1 MPPPIVFVSYSHDTP
16 AHAKRVLTLAQQ
28 LRHDGF
34 DVRLDQYLPGPPPQG
49 WPRWMLDELDAA
61 QHVLVIC
68 TPTYHRRFRGHE
80 LTGGLGADWEGAV
93 ITNQLYEARSHAASR
108 FLPVLFEPADLMA
121 IPEPLRATTHHL
133 LTSDTAYHHLVDTL
147 LGRLGVAP
155 APIGS
160 HPPATRP
167 DPDRASGAKPHATPA
182 DLPQPHP
189 VPASGG
195 RPPAAPADLPQP
207 DPDPVPA
214 SGAQPHPP
222 QADQAHPGSASARP
236 SPSQLDDAVTTWRR
250 RIAYLERELAITSSP
265 VTRFEIEERLAEARA
280 NLARLQQLDAL
291 P

>member
-1 MPPPIVFVSYSHDTP
+1 MPHPIVFVSYSHDSP
-16 AHAKRVLTLAQQ
+16 AHTERVLALAQQ

-61 QHVLVIC
+61 QHVLMIC

-93 ITNQLYEARSHAASR
+93 ITNQLYEARSRAASR
-108 FLPVLFEPADLMA
+108 FLPVLFDPADLTA
-121 IPEPLRATTHHL
+121 VPEPLRATTHHL
-133 LTSDTAYHHLVDTL
+133 LTSDAAYHHLVDTL
-147 LGRLGVAP
+147 LGRLGVEP
-155 APIGS
+155 APIGA

-167 DPDRASGAKPHATPA
+167 DPDPAPSGQ
-182 DLPQPHP
+182 PQ
-189 VPASGG
+189 
-195 RPPAAPADLPQP
+195 AAPADLPHP

-214 SGAQPHPP
+214 SIAHPP
-222 QADQAHPGSASARP
+222 ATPADQARPTSALAP
-236 SPSQLDDAVTTWRR
+236 PPPQLDGAVATWRR

-280 NLARLQQLDAL
+280 NLAHLQQPDAL